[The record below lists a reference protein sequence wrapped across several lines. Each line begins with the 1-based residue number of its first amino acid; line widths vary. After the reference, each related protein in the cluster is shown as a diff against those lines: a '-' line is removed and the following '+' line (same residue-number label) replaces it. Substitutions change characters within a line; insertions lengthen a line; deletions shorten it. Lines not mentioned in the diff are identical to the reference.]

1 MGGGGK
7 GGSAP
12 SAPNYEKLADKQAQ
26 AQLDLLNKQTQ
37 ANRPNQYTPWG
48 SVTWSNDRQFNQEA
62 YDAAMAAYNQG
73 LAGGAGGRGEP
84 IGYTTVYDG
93 SGNDQ
98 DSGRSVP
105 VYADGSIG
113 GRGSGGSA
121 GGVAIPNRDD
131 FYTGGDQWSQ
141 TVTLSPEQQALFDQ
155 YNKLQQGMFG
165 SQDAAL
171 GRVQDMYANGF
182 NPTTPQIYDPNLAT
196 NNATELLM
204 QRLNPQLDQ
213 QYDQLQARLANQG
226 ITMGSEAWR
235 NANTQF
241 DQGRNDAYNQAS
253 LAGIG
258 LGMQQQGMM
267 NQQQQQAFH
276 NEAYLRQLPLQELQ
290 ALMGGTQVSMPQTP
304 GFAQSG
310 LGQATDYVG
319 AANMN
324 YNAALN
330 QYNASQ
336 ANQSGLMGG
345 IGSLVGAGIGGVFG
359 GMPGAGLGS
368 QVGGG
373 IGGLFSDRRLKTDIK
388 LVGVADNGLNIYSY
402 RYITGG
408 PHQIG
413 HMAEEVEKAFPDAV
427 TVDPSGF
434 KVVHYEKVY

>member
-12 SAPNYEKLADKQAQ
+12 KAPNYEKLADKQAQ

-37 ANRPNQYTPWG
+37 VNRPNQYTPWG

-73 LAGGAGGRGEP
+73 LASGAGDRGKI
-84 IGYTTVYDG
+84 IGYTTVYNG

-98 DSGRSVP
+98 DTGRSVP

-113 GRGSGGSA
+113 G
-121 GGVAIPNRDD
+121 GVSMPNRDD

-267 NQQQQQAFH
+267 NQQQQQAFQ
-276 NEAYLRQLPLQELQ
+276 NESYLRQLPLQELQ
-290 ALMGGTQVSMPQTP
+290 ALMGGTQVSMPQAP
-304 GFAQSG
+304 GFSQAG
-310 LGQATDYVG
+310 LGQATDMMG
-319 AANMN
+319 AANSS

-330 QYNASQ
+330 QYNANQ
-336 ANQSGLMGG
+336 ANQSGLFGG
-345 IGSLVGAGIGGVFG
+345 LGSLAGAGIGYGLGGLGGVG
-359 GMPGAGLGS
+359 IGS
-368 QVGGG
+368 QVGAG

-388 LVGVADNGLNIYSY
+388 QVGTADNGLAIYSY
-402 RYITGG
+402 RYTFGG
-408 PHQIG
+408 PSQIG
-413 HMAEEVEKAFPDAV
+413 FMADEVEQVFPDAV
-427 TVDPSGF
+427 SVDPYGY
-434 KVVHYEKVY
+434 KVVDYSKVN